1 MRTAKPGESN
11 WFITVDNRHTMA
23 YSYNDKTICWNESK
37 NDRLK
42 QTRGI
47 TFEEI
52 VMRLSG
58 DDLLDIIDHPDLNR
72 YPGQKV
78 FVVQVGDRV
87 VMIPF
92 VEDEETVFLKTIIPS
107 RKMKK
112 IYKGN
117 VM

>member
-1 MRTAKPGESN
+1 MS
-11 WFITVDNRHTMA
+11 
-23 YSYNDKTICWNESK
+23 YSDDAKTIRWNESK
-37 NDRLK
+37 NVWLK

-47 TFEEI
+47 AFEEI
-52 VMRLSG
+52 VMRIST
-58 DDLLDIIDHPDLNR
+58 DDLLDIIDHPNLNR

-87 VMIPF
+87 VAVPF

-112 IYKGN
+112 LYIKGKSREA
-117 VM
+117 